1 LVFREELVYQFN
13 VCSVY
18 DLEIQQQQQQQ
29 QS

>member
-1 LVFREELVYQFN
+1 MVFREELVYQFN